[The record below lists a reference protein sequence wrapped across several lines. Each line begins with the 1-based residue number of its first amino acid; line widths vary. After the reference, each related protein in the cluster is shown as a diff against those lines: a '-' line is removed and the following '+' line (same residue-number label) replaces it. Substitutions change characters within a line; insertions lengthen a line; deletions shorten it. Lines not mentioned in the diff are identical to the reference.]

1 MSETP
6 CGGENRYLEVS
17 SCRNGLGGFRE
28 YPAAIRLASRPSAQP
43 GSAAAA
49 LRLLPKNSVL
59 LLTPCF
65 QSCSSVSLFILGG
78 GRAITKQTKLKGGGK
93 PLRAELQ
100 ASAVKP
106 LEMPSVG
113 FTPAPRTGAHKPPG
127 KTARQL
133 LFRTGGEG

>member
-28 YPAAIRLASRPSAQP
+28 YPAVIRLASRPSAQP

-49 LRLLPKNSVL
+49 LRLLPKNLVL

-78 GRAITKQTKLKGGGK
+78 GRAITKLKGGGK
-93 PLRAELQ
+93 PLTAELQ

-113 FTPAPRTGAHKPPG
+113 FSRAPRIGTHKPPG